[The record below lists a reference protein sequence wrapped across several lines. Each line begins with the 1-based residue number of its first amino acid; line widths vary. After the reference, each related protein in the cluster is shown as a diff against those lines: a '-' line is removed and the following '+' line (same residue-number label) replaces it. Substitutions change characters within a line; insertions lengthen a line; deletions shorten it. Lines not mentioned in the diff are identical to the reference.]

1 MEIPL
6 FDSTWKVLALMG
18 GIAVLRLLM
27 TGVRNLP
34 GGWLGRLVPVETG
47 PKEGWGR
54 GLTEFLDSGLV
65 ALALVFFIIRPF
77 VVQAF
82 YIPSGSM
89 KDTLLIDDR
98 ILVSKFRYRY
108 LGPERG
114 DIVVFKAPDYA
125 QQGDRP
131 EDQDFIKRLV
141 GLPGDRVRITP
152 RGVEVNGKLWVE
164 PYARMPNYRFPT
176 AAEVAAGRIPM
187 KNGGEIVIENGQ
199 IIVPDGQLFVLGDNR
214 NGSSDSHVWGS
225 FPIQNL
231 LGKAMLIFYSNPP
244 PEGLGKPDPGIQWG
258 RFGWGCLT
266 GKPEEIPLGAERF

>member
-18 GIAVLRLLM
+18 GIAALRLLM

-34 GGWLGRLVPVETG
+34 DGWLGRVVPVESG

-114 DIVVFKAPDYA
+114 DIVVFKAPDVA
-125 QQGDRP
+125 RRSDAP

-141 GLPGDRVRITP
+141 GLPGDRIRISP
-152 RGVEVNGKLWVE
+152 RGVEVNSKLLVE
-164 PYARMPNYRFPT
+164 PYAKTPQYHFPT
-176 AAEVAAGRIPM
+176 AADAASG
-187 KNGGEIVIENGQ
+187 KFLVENDRV
-199 IIVPDGQLFVLGDNR
+199 IVPDGHLFVLGDNR
-214 NGSSDSHVWGS
+214 NGSHDSHMWGFVPMDS
-225 FPIQNL
+225 L

-244 PEGLGKPDPGIQWG
+244 SEGLGKPDPGIQWG

-266 GKPEEIPLGAERF
+266 GKPEEIPLGAERL